1 MSWTGIPSVIQ
12 IINGIFD
19 DIASSIESAA
29 KGGGTYITVASGL
42 TSSTHSWTVLKTG
55 RFKCLVPPLPGVTP
69 PTILVP
75 YAIACSEWKVP
86 CPPVNPWQITFVS
99 LLINTDIWLISF
111 NSTDNFHC
119 RII

>member
-55 RFKCLVPPLPGVTP
+55 RFKCLVPPLPG
-69 PTILVP
+69 
-75 YAIACSEWKVP
+75 
-86 CPPVNPWQITFVS
+86 
-99 LLINTDIWLISF
+99 
-111 NSTDNFHC
+111 
-119 RII
+119 